1 MNGQMPTREYIHDPE
16 IRDNEG
22 KHPRSSSKR
31 WDRTIAM

>member
-22 KHPRSSSKR
+22 HTVCYYL
-31 WDRTIAM
+31 WD